1 MTNYPTWEVK
11 LSVNGPIKTQDTSLL
26 RIFKDFQEDDPF
38 YSDVKIT
45 DTQYGVLISVT
56 AFASNGDLAH
66 KAALLFVGQ
75 MLDSLSLSVRQPLF
89 PSFSHEHVN
98 QKYQDDVRRIITRD
112 EWIAAFKDARLYNEK
127 EPTYLRALG
136 WYRKGLYTNDPY
148 DKFLAYWNSI
158 EITATK
164 YHTESDEAKE
174 GSKNQIWECF
184 KKLWGECKNWPI
196 IHGNDQWIKDNY
208 EIRKDIAHGLTT
220 ITVEGVIKI
229 LTALE
234 EVEQVAYKF
243 LADWRGQLQIRD
255 HLNSLIDHI
264 GIESS

>member
-1 MTNYPTWEVK
+1 MPNYPTWEVK
-11 LSVNGPIKTQDTSLL
+11 LSVDGPIKTQDTSPL
-26 RIFKDFQEDDPF
+26 RIFKGFQEDDPF
-38 YSDVKIT
+38 YSDVKIRN
-45 DTQYGVLISVT
+45 TQYGVLISVT

-66 KAALLFVGQ
+66 QAALLFVGK

-89 PSFSHEHVN
+89 LSFTHEHVS
-98 QKYQDDVRRIITRD
+98 QKFQDDVRRIIKRE
-112 EWIAAFKDARLYNEK
+112 EWIAAFKDARLYNEQ

-164 YHTESDEAKE
+164 YHPESEEAIE

-184 KKLWGECKNWPI
+184 KKLWGECQNWPI
-196 IHGNDQWIKDNY
+196 IRGNDRWINDNY

-220 ITVEGVIKI
+220 ITVDGVKNIV
-229 LTALE
+229 TALDE
-234 EVEQVAYKF
+234 IEPVAYRF
-243 LADWRGQLQIRD
+243 LADWRSQLQISD

-264 GIESS
+264 GIEST